1 MTREERTALHEAAH
15 CAAAIAKGV
24 PVWTVDVTTRYERT
38 GSEGLR
44 VIYGEVR
51 YRDEWI
57 TDRETARKRMI
68 VTLMGPLEA
77 AEEWD
82 EVPKWPLDP
91 NAATR
96 DEQNLAMLADFLG
109 LDERGYNEI
118 FREAI
123 EFADNRIYRLL
134 LVSLAGLLDYWPRL
148 GPDEIRAAI
157 GVVIDRE
164 E

>member
-15 CAAAIAKGV
+15 CAAALALAI
-24 PVWTVDVTTRYERT
+24 PVRTVDTVARYERT
-38 GSEGLR
+38 DAGGLR
-44 VIYGEVR
+44 VIYGEVQ
-51 YRDEWI
+51 YRDEWV

-91 NAATR
+91 NADTR
-96 DEQNLAMLADFLG
+96 DERNLAMLADFLG

-123 EFADNRIYRLL
+123 EFADNRVYCML
-134 LVSLAGLLDYWPRL
+134 LVAVAGLLDYWPRL
-148 GPDEIRAAI
+148 GPDEITAAI
-157 GVVIDRE
+157 GVVSRE